1 MSDGR
6 KFNDIIEFLV
16 APDAESNKYSRGVV
30 GFATG
35 SVEYPGAAVLG
46 VTAAMRTGVGLVRYI
61 GPSSVAA
68 QVLNHRPETVTVP
81 GGANAW
87 VIGSGQPENSEPSEH
102 QRDAINS
109 GVPIVVDAGAL
120 NHAHI
125 THSQTVAT
133 PHVGELTRLLAANGY
148 EVSPQ
153 QVSGAPARYARIAA
167 ERFGC
172 TFILKGSVNY
182 IANQHGQ
189 LLTVGPTS
197 PWLATAGTGDVLAG
211 ILGALLATNS
221 RMLEAHPDRLIE
233 IAAAAAVLH
242 AEAASIL
249 AERGPIL
256 ALDLADAVA
265 AVVAGAFRV

>member
-1 MSDGR
+1 MNDAR
-6 KFNDIIEFLV
+6 FLNDIVEFIV
-16 APDAESNKYSRGVV
+16 PPDATSNKYSRGVV

-61 GPSSVAA
+61 GPSPVAA
-68 QVLNHRPETVTVP
+68 QVLNHRPETVTVA

-87 VIGSGQPENSEPSEH
+87 VIGSGQPETTEPSAH

-120 NHAHI
+120 NHANI
-125 THSQTVAT
+125 THSQTIAT
-133 PHVGELTRLLAANGY
+133 PHIGEFTRLLAANGY

-153 QVSGAPARYARIAA
+153 QVTAAPERYARIAA

-172 TFILKGSVNY
+172 TFILKGNTNY
-182 IANQHGQ
+182 IANERGQ

-221 RMLEAHPDRLIE
+221 RMLEAHPERLIE
-233 IAAAAAVLH
+233 VAAAAAVLH
-242 AEAASIL
+242 AEAAAQL
-249 AERGPIL
+249 ATSGPIV
-256 ALDLADAVA
+256 ALELADAVA
-265 AVVAGAFRV
+265 GVVARAMQV

>member
-1 MSDGR
+1 MSDAR

-16 APDAESNKYSRGVV
+16 APDAQSNKYTRGVV

-46 VTAAMRTGVGLVRYI
+46 VTAAMRTGVGLVRYV
-61 GPSSVAA
+61 GPNAVAA
-68 QVLNHRPETVTVP
+68 QVLNHRPETVTVA

-87 VIGSGQPENSEPSEH
+87 VIGSGQPENAEPSDH
-102 QRDAINS
+102 QRDAISS

-133 PHVGELTRLLAANGY
+133 PHIGELTRLLAANGY

-153 QVSGAPARYARIAA
+153 QVTGDPARYVRLAA

-172 TFILKGSVNY
+172 TFILKGNTNY
-182 IANQHGQ
+182 IANQHGRM
-189 LLTVGPTS
+189 LTVGPTS
-197 PWLATAGTGDVLAG
+197 PWLAAAGTGDVLAG

-221 RMLEAHPDRLIE
+221 RMLEEHPDRLIE
-233 IAAAAAVLH
+233 IAAAATVLH
-242 AEAASIL
+242 AEAAILL

-256 ALDLADAVA
+256 ALDLADAVTS
-265 AVVAGAFRV
+265 VVGRALRV